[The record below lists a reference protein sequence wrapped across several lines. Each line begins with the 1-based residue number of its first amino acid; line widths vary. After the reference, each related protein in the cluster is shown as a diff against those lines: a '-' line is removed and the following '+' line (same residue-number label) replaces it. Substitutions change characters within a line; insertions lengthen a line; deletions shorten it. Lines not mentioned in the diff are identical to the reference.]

1 MIVTLADPL
10 FSTLLAVTVYMTFAA
25 FWIAFKSIK
34 TMQEAGAFTIKS
46 LMSNRTSSRARPNHH
61 LLIVLIL
68 GWVFSASVAFVQIVL
83 SILAT
88 FGIYVLAS
96 LIHYDP
102 WHMVTSLVQYLLIAP
117 SYISVMNVY
126 AFCNTHDVSWGT
138 KGQDKVATDLGVVT
152 SGKGD
157 GNKDTADVDVTCVC
171 STSPLLLL
179 N

>member
-1 MIVTLADPL
+1 M
-10 FSTLLAVTVYMTFAA
+10 
-25 FWIAFKSIK
+25 
-34 TMQEAGAFTIKS
+34 
-46 LMSNRTSSRARPNHH
+46 
-61 LLIVLIL
+61 
-68 GWVFSASVAFVQIVL
+68 QIVL

-157 GNKDTADVDVTCVC
+157 GNKDTAEVNVTCA
-171 STSPLLLL
+171 LLLL
-179 N
+179 RLRFGVRWPEG

>member
-1 MIVTLADPL
+1 M
-10 FSTLLAVTVYMTFAA
+10 
-25 FWIAFKSIK
+25 
-34 TMQEAGAFTIKS
+34 
-46 LMSNRTSSRARPNHH
+46 
-61 LLIVLIL
+61 
-68 GWVFSASVAFVQIVL
+68 L

-152 SGKGD
+152 SGKSD
-157 GNKDTADVDVTCVC
+157 GNKDTAEVNVTCV
-171 STSPLLLL
+171 SLALDMPADVSRLTDPPAHSSSQRGHAGPRRRVR
-179 N
+179 